1 MPLAMM
7 MIYRTFISHI
17 CAFSLQIF
25 LLPVPT
31 HPGTQIFLQ
40 VQNPSH
46 PEVKNPCPTGPAH
59 EYHNKKKNMRTSPLP
74 ITILELI
81 LHNRYL
87 SLPQAIQ
94 IQLDLCGDLA
104 VLFRTFQIQNLEI
117 FLEGQPHILPLT
129 GFMITDPSRT
139 SSTMRILG
147 YEIKKG
153 LRVV

>member
-74 ITILELI
+74 IKILELI
-81 LHNRYL
+81 LHNI
-87 SLPQAIQ
+87 AICPFHRQ
-94 IQLDLCGDLA
+94 SKHNLIFVAISHFFSVPSKSKTLKYFSKGIL
-104 VLFRTFQIQNLEI
+104 TFY
-117 FLEGQPHILPLT
+117 P
-129 GFMITDPSRT
+129 
-139 SSTMRILG
+139 
-147 YEIKKG
+147 
-153 LRVV
+153 